1 MIDYLNPFSE
11 ALLTEFYTRKGET
24 VPQAFERAAFGY
36 LPEDKRELGSRI
48 LDYVNKGWFMFS
60 SPVLSNAPLKGE
72 KLRAMP
78 ISCYKTLIP
87 DQIDGQLDASSE
99 MAALSV
105 SGGGIGTYIDVRAV
119 SEKAPGPIPYIKTI
133 DANIAYYRQS
143 KTRKGS
149 VAIYMEANHPDVVE
163 FIKIRIPTGGDP
175 ARKVDNRKQV
185 HNAICYGKDFVNAI
199 DQDLEWP
206 LIDPH
211 SREVKDTIRARELWE
226 LILDTRAL
234 TGEPYLFHKDNVNE
248 QLHPLLKEKGLEVK
262 SSNLCVHGDT
272 HILTD
277 NGYFPIADLEG
288 QSVTVWNGF
297 EWSDDV
303 IIRKTNTDQK
313 LREYFFSNGQSI
325 KCTDEH
331 KFYLKGKSDAVDAK
345 DLKEGD
351 IVDNFYVPA
360 QQVGIDFH
368 NTVTFYGEVRG
379 VTVTHIED
387 VDGLHDTYCATEPK
401 NNTLVFNGIMTGN
414 CSEIIIP
421 TDEKRTAVCC
431 LSSVNLEF
439 FDDWSVDDS
448 TFIADCVEFLD
459 YVLEYFIQN
468 AEPHLK
474 KAVYAAKMG
483 RDLGLGAM
491 GFHYYLQKNNI
502 AFESGGIGSAVQA
515 NNRIF
520 HYIKKEADK
529 ATIRMGLEK
538 GQAPDVQGSMRR
550 NVSCIAIAP
559 NANCVHPDTVVQ
571 TPNGDKSY
579 MTLIEDM
586 GFDFDEILK
595 FEKTW
600 LQAKNPIV
608 IKTPKGTQ
616 AVNKIWFNG
625 FVKPLRVV
633 FEKGNQLY
641 TIICTDAHKFL
652 SKNHGWVEAK
662 DLIKGYE
669 FDNDWFYKSSTQLD
683 EYVPTFDFS
692 VPEEECYILESG
704 IVSHNSG
711 SILNTSPSID
721 PITSN
726 CFAQS
731 TRVGTYVV
739 RNKYLE
745 KVLRAYCPYDAEKE
759 TWLEEQWK
767 SISQHHGSVQHLDY
781 LSDAHKK
788 IFKTAYEI
796 DQHWVI
802 QHAEDRAPY
811 IDQSQPVNI
820 FFPAGTDKAYFNSVH
835 LKGIRSKT
843 LKTMYY
849 CRMER
854 EMQVNSLEKHQRE
867 ALVDWNDKEKC
878 HSCEG

>member
-206 LIDPH
+206 LVDPH

-277 NGYFPIADLEG
+277 NGYFPISDLEG

-559 NANCVHPDTVVQ
+559 NAN
-571 TPNGDKSY
+571 
-579 MTLIEDM
+579 
-586 GFDFDEILK
+586 
-595 FEKTW
+595 
-600 LQAKNPIV
+600 
-608 IKTPKGTQ
+608 
-616 AVNKIWFNG
+616 
-625 FVKPLRVV
+625 
-633 FEKGNQLY
+633 
-641 TIICTDAHKFL
+641 
-652 SKNHGWVEAK
+652 
-662 DLIKGYE
+662 
-669 FDNDWFYKSSTQLD
+669 
-683 EYVPTFDFS
+683 
-692 VPEEECYILESG
+692 
-704 IVSHNSG
+704 SG

-745 KVLRAYCPYDAEKE
+745 KVLRAYCPYDADKE